1 MSEPLVSIVIPCF
14 NSGADL
20 PETLASIAAQ
30 TVGDV
35 EVIVVDDGSTDPATL
50 ALLGDLPEGVRL
62 IRQENR
68 GLAAA
73 RNAGMAAATGRFLL
87 PLDSDDQI
95 EPVFL
100 ERCLAALA
108 AHPEAA
114 FAFAGLKLIGEKRGV
129 LPKSYNFFAQLVL
142 NQLPYCLLM
151 RRATW
156 EASGGYDETMRMG
169 YEDWEFNIRLG
180 TKGLFGVAVP
190 EPLFVYRV
198 RKSGML
204 QSISRR
210 RHAQL
215 WAFIRARHPAFY
227 RPAALLACRARW
239 RDGLPYPAVLL
250 LGLVAAHTV
259 LPTRLFNA
267 LFAALQR
274 LSASSRASKS
284 AT

>member
-1 MSEPLVSIVIPCF
+1 MTPLVSIIIPCF

-20 PETLASIAAQ
+20 PEALASVAAQ
-30 TVGDV
+30 TVGEV

-50 ALLGDLPEGVRL
+50 GVLDALPEEVRL
-62 IRQENR
+62 VRQDNR

-73 RNAGMAAATGRFLL
+73 RNAGMAAATGKFLL
-87 PLDSDDQI
+87 PLDSDDQL
-95 EPVFL
+95 EPTFL

-108 AHPEAA
+108 AHPDAA
-114 FAFAGLKLIGEKRGV
+114 FAFAGLRLIGEKRGV
-129 LPKSYNFFAQLVL
+129 LPKTYNFFAQLVL
-142 NQLPYCLLM
+142 NQLPYCLLL
-151 RRATW
+151 RRSTW
-156 EASGGYDETMRMG
+156 EASGGYDEAMRLG

-180 TKGLFGVAVP
+180 ARGQFGVAVA

-215 WAFIRARHPAFY
+215 WAFIRAKHAALY
-227 RPAALLACRARW
+227 TPAALLACRRRW
-239 RDGLPYPAVLL
+239 RRGLPYSTVLL
-250 LGLVAAHTV
+250 AGLLAAHAA
-259 LPTRLFNA
+259 LPAPAFNVV
-267 LFAALQR
+267 FATLQR

-284 AT
+284 GT